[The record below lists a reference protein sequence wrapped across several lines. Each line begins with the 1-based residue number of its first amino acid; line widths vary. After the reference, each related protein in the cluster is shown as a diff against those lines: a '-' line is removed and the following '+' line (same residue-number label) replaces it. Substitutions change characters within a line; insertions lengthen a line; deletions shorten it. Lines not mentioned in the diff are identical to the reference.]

1 MKPRNT
7 DLFREWQTNPETVKI
22 CLAAKVERDGAL
34 LRRLREACRSSNDG
48 NVRAALQKYES
59 ADEFVALLEGK
70 PGEGDI

>member
-1 MKPRNT
+1 MKPKTT

-22 CLAAKVERDGAL
+22 CTEAKRERDGVL

-59 ADEFVALLEGK
+59 CEEFIAFLEGK